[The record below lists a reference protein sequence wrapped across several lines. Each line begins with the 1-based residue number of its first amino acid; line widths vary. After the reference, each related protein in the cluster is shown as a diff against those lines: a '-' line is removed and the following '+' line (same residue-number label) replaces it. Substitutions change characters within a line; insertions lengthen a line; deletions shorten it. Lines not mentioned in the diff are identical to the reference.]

1 VSDNTSP
8 AEVVARFIS
17 AWPEGNSANLAS
29 FFSDDAVYH
38 NIPMEPIV
46 GREAIEATF
55 AAFMGMAERI
65 EFETLHTAVDGSI
78 VMTERIDR
86 FISTAKTIVLPV
98 MGTFEVV
105 DGKIRAWRDYF
116 DLAQF
121 TTQISA

>member
-1 VSDNTSP
+1 VSEDNSP
-8 AEVVARFIS
+8 AGVVARFIS
-17 AWPEGNSANLAS
+17 AWPEGDAAALAS
-29 FFSDDAVYH
+29 FFTDDAVYH

-46 GREAIEATF
+46 GREAIGATF

-86 FISTAKTIVLPV
+86 FISPARTVTLPV

-121 TTQISA
+121 TTQMSA

>member
-17 AWPEGNSANLAS
+17 AWPEGNAANLAS

-55 AAFMGMAERI
+55 AAFMGMAEHI

-86 FISTAKTIVLPV
+86 FISPAKTVVLPV

-121 TTQISA
+121 TTQMSA

>member
-1 VSDNTSP
+1 MSDNTSP

-55 AAFMGMAERI
+55 AAFMGMAEHI

>member
-1 VSDNTSP
+1 MNDDNSP
-8 AEVVARFIS
+8 AGVVARFIS
-17 AWPEGNSANLAS
+17 AWPEGDAAALAS
-29 FFSDDAVYH
+29 FFTDDAVYH

-46 GREAIEATF
+46 GKEAIGATF
-55 AAFMGMAERI
+55 AAFIGMAERI
-65 EFETLHTAVDGSI
+65 EFETLHTAVDGPI

-86 FISTAKTIVLPV
+86 FISPAKTIALPV

-121 TTQISA
+121 TTQMSA

>member
-1 VSDNTSP
+1 MSDNTSP

>member
-1 VSDNTSP
+1 MSEDNSP
-8 AEVVARFIS
+8 AGVVARFIS
-17 AWPEGNSANLAS
+17 AWPEGDAAALAS
-29 FFSDDAVYH
+29 FFTDDAVYH

-46 GREAIEATF
+46 GREAIGATF

-65 EFETLHTAVDGSI
+65 EFETLHTAVEGSI

-86 FISTAKTIVLPV
+86 FISPARTVTLPV

-121 TTQISA
+121 TTQMSA